1 MSTAQSEGISMT
13 KRVTNPLALAVLAF
27 LVQRPMHPYELGKLL
42 KERHVQESIRYKHA
56 SLYMVVGQLSRDGY
70 IVAQETVRE
79 GQRPERTVY
88 RLSDEGEAEL
98 RARMRELVAEPVK
111 EYPRFEAALSLIAVL
126 PPAEVTDLLEQRRNA
141 LTEQAERIRT
151 HLRESSIDPLWLIE
165 DEYRLEMTLAEMR
178 FIERFQH
185 LIAQGGPQ
193 FGEFWRQ
200 LHASRQA

>member
-1 MSTAQSEGISMT
+1 MA
-13 KRVTNPLALAVLAF
+13 KRVSNPLALAVLAF
-27 LVQRPMHPYELGKLL
+27 LMQRPMHPYELGKLL
-42 KERHVQESIRYKHA
+42 KQRNTQESISYKHA

-70 IVAQETVRE
+70 IAERETVRE

-88 RLSDEGEAEL
+88 RLTDEGEAEL

-126 PPAEVTDLLEQRRNA
+126 PPEEVTALLEQRRDA
-141 LTEQAERIRT
+141 LSARAERIRT
-151 HLRESSIDPLWLIE
+151 HLRESEVDPLWLIE
-165 DEYRLEMTLAEMR
+165 DEYRLELTLAEMR

-185 LIAQGGPQ
+185 LIARGGPE
-193 FGEFWRQ
+193 FGDFWRK